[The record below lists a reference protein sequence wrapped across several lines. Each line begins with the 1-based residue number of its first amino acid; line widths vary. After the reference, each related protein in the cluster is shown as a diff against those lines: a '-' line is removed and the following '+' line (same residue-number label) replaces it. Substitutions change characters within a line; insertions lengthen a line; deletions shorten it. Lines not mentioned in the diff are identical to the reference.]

1 MEEKKEELRTE
12 NNGNSKLTLIII
24 GIVLMLIGGCIGFFV
39 GKGFTNEK
47 ENKKEEEKN
56 VTNEY
61 VKVTDLENV
70 YINGEKIDVKLVRDE
85 SLNPLYLSINGKKIL
100 DFGVYENISY
110 VYTTG
115 DAIFFALGGD
125 YGGPTELYYV
135 SKNGDIIRN
144 IKTSELNMNYIFEL
158 EPVNDH
164 VHIHT
169 VVFYDGSLFY
179 IGEERKSV
187 DVCDIESLRNND
199 ISDDYVVEADYD
211 IYYKNGNV
219 EVKLVPG
226 SEKTVKQFREKN
238 CDN

>member
-1 MEEKKEELRTE
+1 MEEKKEELKTE

-56 VTNEY
+56 TTNEY
-61 VKVTDLENV
+61 VEVTDLDNV
-70 YINGEKIDVKLVRDE
+70 YINGEKVDFELVRSNDF
-85 SLNPLYLSINGKKIL
+85 PLYLNINGKRIL
-100 DFGVYENISY
+100 DFEVYEQISY

-115 DAIFFALGGD
+115 DAIFFAFGGD

-158 EPVNDH
+158 KPVNDH

-179 IGEERKSV
+179 IGEERKTV
-187 DVCDIESLRNND
+187 DACDADSLKKEG
-199 ISDDYVVEADYD
+199 ISDDYIVEADYD
-211 IYYKNGNV
+211 IYYKNGKV